1 MIQFMINFIVIV
13 VFSMLIFLNT
23 SATDWNVDRDLTF
36 FDCVYL
42 CLTSLSS
49 VGYGDIT
56 PVSNK
61 AKYILIALQ
70 GMMLIEILSV
80 IEFLKNDLFNA
91 TFYIRSAGI
100 FASIFVMAVYFT
112 LMTDNSDWNL
122 SNNNSVNLLDMT
134 YFSTTTVTTC
144 GYGDISP
151 LTQKARIPVMIV
163 QLLVIF
169 QTMALF
175 S

>member
-1 MIQFMINFIVIV
+1 MIQFLINFIVIIL
-13 VFSMLIFLNT
+13 FSMLIFLNT
-23 SATDWNVDRDLTF
+23 TATDWNVNRDLTF

-61 AKYILIALQ
+61 AKYIMIALQ

-80 IEFLKNDLFNA
+80 IESLKNAKFNLA
-91 TFYIRSAGI
+91 FYIRSTGI
-100 FASIFVMAVYFT
+100 FASIFAMAVYFT
-112 LMTDNSDWNL
+112 LMTDDTDWNF
-122 SNNNSVNLLDMT
+122 SNNNSVSLLDMT

-151 LTQKARIPVMIV
+151 VTKKARIPVMFV
-163 QLLVIF
+163 QLLIIF

>member
-1 MIQFMINFIVIV
+1 MIQFLINFIVIIL
-13 VFSMLIFLNT
+13 FSMLIFLNT
-23 SATDWNVDRDLTF
+23 TATDWNVNRDLTF

-61 AKYILIALQ
+61 AKYIMIALQ

-80 IEFLKNDLFNA
+80 IEFLRNDKFNLA
-91 TFYIRSAGI
+91 FYIRSTGI
-100 FASIFVMAVYFT
+100 FASIFAMAVYFT
-112 LMTDNSDWNL
+112 LMTDDTDWNF
-122 SNNNSVNLLDMT
+122 SNNNSVSLLDMT

-151 LTQKARIPVMIV
+151 VTKKARIPVMLV
-163 QLLVIF
+163 QLLIIF